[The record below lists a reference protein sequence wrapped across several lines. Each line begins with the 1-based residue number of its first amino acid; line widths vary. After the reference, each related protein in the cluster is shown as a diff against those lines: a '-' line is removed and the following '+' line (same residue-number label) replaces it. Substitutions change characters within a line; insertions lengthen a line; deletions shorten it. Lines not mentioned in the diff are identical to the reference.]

1 MVSLEGLSPSGGL
14 YDRIY
19 QVVRLIPRGRVATY
33 GQIAAYVG
41 RCTPRQVGYAMA
53 ALPSGLDVPWHR
65 VINREGRIS
74 FPRNGSAALEQ
85 RMLLQAEGVVFDE
98 SGRTDL
104 KKVGWAGPWE
114 DAPPDTS

>member
-1 MVSLEGLSPSGGL
+1 MVSLEGSSPSSGL
-14 YDRIY
+14 YGRIY

-53 ALPSGLDVPWHR
+53 ALPSDLDVPWHR

-74 FPRNGSAALEQ
+74 FPRNSSAAQEQ
-85 RMLLQAEGVVFDE
+85 RMLLQAEGVVFDK

-104 KKVGWAGPWE
+104 KKFGWAGLFA
-114 DAPPDTS
+114 DSI